1 MPVSFNLNSTL
12 AAHAVLAKR
21 IFPRAFL
28 VVAQVVSW
36 GGAILLFFVSLLAAL
51 GDPSPLAKNALG
63 GSLVLLGSGASA
75 SLWLLFV
82 KYLEDHD
89 TPYVLKDTLGLIE
102 KGEVNLADWFNYEL
116 FEVLDRKSIT
126 SQNTSR
132 ELLAALTS
140 TTSAGFIL
148 GRLGVSR
155 EDLIKR
161 MKNGSELDPHAT
173 PVTNILLIA
182 AQLAVKHGHEKIGV
196 GDTLSA
202 LAREN
207 SLFSKFLFDFE
218 LEPEDVENV
227 SQWFETMTARRNE
240 ARKFWLYENLMRVPG
255 IGKAWAASYTINL
268 DKFSRDLTE
277 ESEKTTGR
285 NLALIGHDDEIETI
299 ERILASSGEK
309 NVLVIGDPG
318 SGRKTVVHGLA
329 QLVAEGKVLPQLE
342 YKRVLELDLNALLA
356 GAETVNEMQERLIT
370 IFNEAV
376 KAKNVILVIDEF
388 DNFIGKAFAPGKID
402 ISGII
407 AQYLESK
414 YFQVIG
420 ISDYGGFHRYLE
432 QNAIIMRSFERVEVK
447 EPDVNETI
455 MILEDIVPILE
466 HEHRVLITYQALR
479 EITQKAARYIQDV
492 AMPEKAISLLDEVA
506 VYVSSIEKQKVVTP
520 DHIDKVLSQKTGIP
534 LGKMGEMEKEKLLNL
549 EEVLHQNLI
558 NQEEAVKAV
567 ASAMRRARTGL
578 AGEKR
583 PAGSF
588 LFLGPTGVGKT
599 QTAKTL
605 AKAYFEN
612 EERMIRFDMS
622 EFQQVRDLDRLIG
635 SFETNEPGIL
645 ANKIREE
652 PFSLLLF
659 DEVEKAHPDI
669 LNLFLQILDEGF
681 FTDAFGKRVNCR
693 NTIIIATSN
702 AGANLIRELVARG
715 ENLTTLQEKIID
727 YIQAEGIFRPEFLNR
742 FDAIVVFEPLRE
754 EHLMEVARLM
764 LEDFKRRL
772 AEKDMEFVITEGIK
786 RRVVEL
792 GYDPQFGARP
802 MQRVIQDKIE
812 DLISKRILEGK
823 IKRGDRIELKA
834 EELT

>member
-1 MPVSFNLNSTL
+1 MPVSFHLNSTL
-12 AAHAVLAKR
+12 AARAVLAKR
-21 IFPRAFL
+21 VAPRPVLMIIQIA
-28 VVAQVVSW
+28 SW
-36 GGAILLFFVSLLAAL
+36 GGAILLLFVSLLAAL
-51 GDPSPLAKNALG
+51 EGPSPLAENALG
-63 GSLVLLGSGASA
+63 GFLVLLGGGASA
-75 SLWLLFV
+75 SLWLLFI

-89 TPYVLKDTLGLIE
+89 TPAVLKDTLGLIE

-116 FEVLDRKSIT
+116 FEVLHRRNIAPEK
-126 SQNTSR
+126 TSR
-132 ELLAALTS
+132 ELLAALIP

-155 EDLIKR
+155 KDLARR
-161 MKNGSELDPHAT
+161 MENGSESDAST
-173 PVTNILLIA
+173 PVANILLTA
-182 AQLAVKHGHEKIGV
+182 TQLALKHGHEKIGV

-202 LAREN
+202 LARGN
-207 SLFSKFLFDFE
+207 AVFSKFLFDFE

-240 ARKFWLYENLMRVPG
+240 AQKFWLYENLMRVPG
-255 IGKAWAASYTINL
+255 IGKAWAASYTITL
-268 DKFSRDLTE
+268 DKFSQDLTE
-277 ESEKTTGR
+277 EAEKTTGR
-285 NLALIGHDDEIETI
+285 NLVLIGHDDEIEAI
-299 ERILASSGEK
+299 ERVLASSGEK
-309 NVLVIGDPG
+309 NVLIIGDPG

-329 QLVAEGKVLPQLE
+329 HLVAEGKVLPQLE

-414 YFQVIG
+414 YFQIIG
-420 ISDYGGFHRYLE
+420 ISDFGGFHRYLE
-432 QNAIIMRSFERVEVK
+432 QNAVIMRSFERVEVK
-447 EPDVNETI
+447 EPDINETI

-479 EITQKAARYIQDV
+479 DITQKAARYIQDV

-506 VYVSSIEKQKVVTP
+506 VYVSSGEKQKVVIP
-520 DHIDKVLSQKTGIP
+520 EHIDKVLSQKTGIP
-534 LGKMGEMEKEKLLNL
+534 LGKMGKMEKEKLLNL

-599 QTAKTL
+599 QTAKAL

-635 SFETNEPGIL
+635 SFETNDPGVL
-645 ANKIREE
+645 ANAIREK

-659 DEVEKAHPDI
+659 DEIEKAHPNI
-669 LNLFLQILDEGF
+669 LNLFLQVLDEGF

-693 NTIIIATSN
+693 NNIIITTSN
-702 AGANLIRELVARG
+702 AGANLIRELVG
-715 ENLTTLQEKIID
+715 KNENSALVHEKILD
-727 YIQAEGIFRPEFLNR
+727 FIQSEGIFRPEFLNR
-742 FDAIVVFEPLRE
+742 FDAIIVFEPLGE
-754 EHLMEVARLM
+754 EHLLEVARLM
-764 LEDFKRRL
+764 LEDFARRL
-772 AEKDMEFVITEGIK
+772 SEKDIGFVITDGLK
-786 RRVVEL
+786 KRVVEL
-792 GYDPQFGARP
+792 GYNPEFGARP
-802 MQRVIQDKIE
+802 MRRIIQDRIE

-823 IKRGDRIELKA
+823 IKRGDRVELEP
-834 EELT
+834 EEIA